1 MKPLPIGVQTFAD
14 FKRGNYLYVD
24 KTKIIYELI
33 KNTKGVYFLSRP
45 RRFGKSL
52 LLSILSEIF
61 QGNKE
66 LFQGLWLYGSAYNWK
81 KHPIIHLDFS
91 KQKCETPEQLKTYLM
106 NQLMLVASRHE
117 ILLTRETYFE
127 QFEELIHKMGKEEQ
141 IVLLIDEYDKPII
154 DHLKNPKL
162 AETMREVIKGF
173 FSVLKG
179 NDAYIRFLFITGVSK
194 FSKAGVFSDVNH
206 LEDLSLDNQYS
217 DLLGITE
224 NELNENFSDY
234 ISDFSKKENL
244 TEIELIN
251 KIRYWYNG
259 FQFSGEGVSVY
270 NPFSTLLLFKKQ
282 EFANY
287 WFETGTPS
295 FLLKL
300 MIEKNYDILEIPLV
314 VDRLM
319 FSTYEI
325 DNLTIPALLFQTGY
339 LTIKGYNK
347 ERTLYTLDYPNFE
360 VKRAFLTFFTQ
371 DKTKA
376 DLSET
381 MLYKIIDS
389 LREKDIET
397 CIDTLRLFFSKVD
410 YSIQINQEK
419 YYQTIF
425 YVIFTLLGLKIGVEI
440 VTNKGRIDAVIEDKD
455 IFIFEFKFTNIEM
468 LPVGKKRR
476 KNKVARDAIKQI
488 KAKQYP
494 EKYKDSGKSIYL
506 IGAEFINRNIGDW
519 VVSKNEE
526 NHKPYHQKT

>member
-1 MKPLPIGVQTFAD
+1 MLK
-14 FKRGNYLYVD
+14 GNYIYVD
-24 KTKIIYELI
+24 KTKLIYELI
-33 KNTKGVYFLSRP
+33 KNAKGIYFLSRP

-66 LFQGLWLYGSAYNWK
+66 SFQGLWLYESQYNWK
-81 KHPIIHLDFS
+81 KHPVIHLDFS
-91 KQKCETPEQLKTYLM
+91 KQKCETPEQLKNYLM
-106 NQLMLVASRHE
+106 NQLALVASRNQIE
-117 ILLTRETYFE
+117 LKNETYFE
-127 QFEELIHKMGKEEQ
+127 QFEELILKMSKEEQ
-141 IVLLIDEYDKPII
+141 VVLLIDEYDKPII
-154 DHLKNPKL
+154 NHLENPEL
-162 AETMREVIKGF
+162 ATKMRDVLKGF

-179 NDAYIRFLFITGVSK
+179 NDAFIRFLFITGVSK

-206 LEDLSLDNQYS
+206 LNDISLDDKYS
-217 DLLGITE
+217 TLLGITE
-224 NELNENFSDY
+224 EELKENFPGYLSE
-234 ISDFSKKENL
+234 FSKKENL
-244 TEIELIN
+244 TETELIE
-251 KIRYWYNG
+251 KIRYWFNG
-259 FQFSGEGVSVY
+259 YQFSGEGISVY
-270 NPFSTLLLFKKQ
+270 NPYSTLLLLQKKR
-282 EFANY
+282 FSNY

-295 FLLKL
+295 FLIKL
-300 MIEKNYDILEIPLV
+300 MVEKNYDILEIPLV
-314 VDRLM
+314 IDRLM

-325 DNLTIPALLFQTGY
+325 DNLKIPALLFQTGY

-389 LREKDIET
+389 LRENDIQT
-397 CIDTLRLFFSKVD
+397 CIETLRLFFSKVD

-440 VTNKGRIDAVIEDKD
+440 ATNKGRIDAVIEDKD
-455 IFIFEFKFTNIEM
+455 IFIFEFKFTDIDK

-488 KAKQYP
+488 KSNGYP
-494 EKYKDSGKSIYL
+494 EKYRASGKSVYL
-506 IGAEFINRNIGDW
+506 IGAEFIDRNIGDW
-519 VVSKNEE
+519 VVE
-526 NHKPYHQKT
+526 NVENT